1 MPNILKLLGLAAGF
15 QLLDY
20 FHGIFEA
27 VSELLRYSLNVFDQ

>member
-1 MPNILKLLGLAAGF
+1 MPIFKLLGLAAGF
-15 QLLDY
+15 QLWDY